1 MPDTTHWVEDRALRP
16 ISGKQ
21 HDTCHCRP
29 LRKSI
34 PDLTDPAERRS
45 ATLAANDGII
55 ATAGILE
62 GLAGAG
68 ANETT
73 LVMAATATT
82 IAGMFSAGGAKW
94 AEAATEREAQIGAI
108 REGAAE
114 IRRQPQTELSEL
126 AAYYERKGLN
136 PQLAR
141 DVAIDLMRRSP
152 LKAQL
157 ESEHGILEVM
167 SNANVIRDT
176 IGSAIAHMLGAAL
189 PLSITITVPMRL
201 EPGVILAAV
210 AAALTLTSI
219 VSVSAGHLNV
229 SFTLVRT
236 LVIGIGAITIT
247 ISYLAGRK
255 PIFGPPSPYG

>member
-1 MPDTTHWVEDRALRP
+1 MTRAIVGLV
-16 ISGKQ
+16 
-21 HDTCHCRP
+21 
-29 LRKSI
+29 RKSI
-34 PDLTDPAERRS
+34 PDLTDPAERRN

-73 LVMAATATT
+73 LVMAATAAT

-94 AEAATEREAQIGAI
+94 AETATEREAQIGAI
-108 REGAAE
+108 REEAAE
-114 IRRQPQTELSEL
+114 IKRQPQAELSEL
-126 AAYYERKGLN
+126 TVYYEEKGLN
-136 PQLAR
+136 PRLAR
-141 DVAIDLMRRSP
+141 EVATELMRRSP

-167 SNANVIRDT
+167 SNADVVRAT
-176 IGSAIAHMLGAAL
+176 IGSAVAYALGAAI
-189 PLSITITVPMRL
+189 PLSITIAVPMRL

-219 VSVSAGHLNV
+219 VGARAGHLNV
-229 SFTLVRT
+229 SFTLIRT
-236 LVIGIGAITIT
+236 LIIGIGTIAV
-247 ISYLAGRK
+247 SYLAGR
-255 PIFGPPSPYG
+255 IVF

>member
-1 MPDTTHWVEDRALRP
+1 MTRAIVDL
-16 ISGKQ
+16 
-21 HDTCHCRP
+21 

-34 PDLTDPAERRS
+34 PVLTDPSERRS

-68 ANETT
+68 ANEKT
-73 LVMAATATT
+73 LVMAATAAT

-94 AEAATEREAQIGAI
+94 AEAATEREAQLGAI
-108 REGAAE
+108 REEAAE
-114 IRRQPQTELSEL
+114 IRQQPQVELSEL
-126 AAYYERKGLN
+126 AAYYEEKGLN

-141 DVAIDLMRRSP
+141 DVATELMRRSP

-167 SNANVIRDT
+167 SNADIIRT
-176 IGSAIAHMLGAAL
+176 TVGSAIAYALGAAI
-189 PLSITITVPMRL
+189 PLSITIAVPIRL
-201 EPGVILAAV
+201 EMGVILAAV

-219 VSVSAGHLNV
+219 VGARAGHLNV
-229 SFTLVRT
+229 SFTLIRT
-236 LVIGIGAITIT
+236 LVIGIGTIAV
-247 ISYLAGRK
+247 SYLAGR
-255 PIFGPPSPYG
+255 IVF